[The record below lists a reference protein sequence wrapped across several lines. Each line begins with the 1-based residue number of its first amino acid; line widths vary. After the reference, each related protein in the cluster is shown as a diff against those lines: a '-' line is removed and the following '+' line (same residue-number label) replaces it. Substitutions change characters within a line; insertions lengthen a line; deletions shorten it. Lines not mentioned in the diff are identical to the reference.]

1 MATTSPSL
9 ALPTPGSLFHI
20 IRRENGVTRAD
31 LGRLTGI
38 SRASISQRVDRLIES
53 GLVREASDQPSGG
66 GRPPSSLVFASD
78 IGVVLSADLGATHA
92 RLAVTDLAGNLL
104 AELAED
110 LDISSGPAI
119 LDTVEDQFGELL
131 RRAGRR
137 PEEVHGIGVGV
148 PGPVEFEAGRP
159 VNPPLM
165 PGWDGYSIPDRLRRG
180 FDVPILVDNDVN
192 IMAVGEYFTTWS
204 TKRDLLFVK
213 VGTGIG
219 CGIITEGEIYRGA
232 HGAAGDIGH
241 IRVVAEKETVCKCGN
256 VNCLEAIAGG
266 AAVARA
272 ARELGCEAE
281 NSREVVELARAHQP
295 EVVQLVRESGRVLGT
310 VLAGLV
316 NAFNPNVI
324 VIGGDMADAHE
335 QLFAGVREVVYQ
347 RATPLATRHLEI
359 IPSALGDRAGTT
371 GAAVLAIEHVL
382 QPQFIDE
389 HWVGRRAKGAS
400 PRKRAAGKRAVA
412 KSSAA

>member
-1 MATTSPSL
+1 MAGGTPTF
-9 ALPTPGSLFHI
+9 ALPTPGSMFDL
-20 IRRENGVTRAD
+20 IRRADGLTRAD
-31 LGRLTGI
+31 LARLTGI

-53 GLVREASDQPSGG
+53 GLIREASDQPSGG
-66 GRPPSSLVFASD
+66 GRPPSSLVFAGEV
-78 IGVVLSADLGATHA
+78 GVVLAADLGATHA

-110 LDISSGPAI
+110 LDVASGPGI
-119 LDTVEDQFGELL
+119 LDTVEEQFGELL

-192 IMAVGEYFTTWS
+192 IMAVGEYFTNWS
-204 TKRDLLFVK
+204 SKRDLLFVK

-219 CGIITEGEIYRGA
+219 CGIITEGQIYRGA
-232 HGAAGDIGH
+232 QGAAGDIGH
-241 IRVVAEKETVCKCGN
+241 IRVDAEKETVCKCGN

-266 AAVARA
+266 GALAQAAS
-272 ARELGCEAE
+272 ELGCPAT
-281 NSREVVELARAHQP
+281 NSRDVVELARAQQP
-295 EVVQLVRESGRVLGT
+295 DVVQLVREGGRVLGT
-310 VLAGLV
+310 VLAMLV

-324 VIGGDMADAHE
+324 VVGGDLAEAHE

-359 IPSALGDRAGTT
+359 TPSTLGDRAGTA

-382 QPQFIDE
+382 RPDFVDQ
-389 HWVGRRAKGAS
+389 HWVDRRAEGAD
-400 PRKRAAGKRAVA
+400 AA
-412 KSSAA
+412 